1 MHACYESVHLLL
13 AECNPKP
20 YLPFTRLVVAKF
32 QFTDIKSQLCVWSTV
47 ALFYF
52 LSDTVAR
59 FITAAAD
66 DAQPFFPPES
76 LVSTPIPPLCD
87 VSPAMRECVLYSTT
101 FAKRISLPPRN

>member
-1 MHACYESVHLLL
+1 MHAMRV
-13 AECNPKP
+13 
-20 YLPFTRLVVAKF
+20 FTYCWPSAIQNLICLSQGWWFAKF
-32 QFTDIKSQLCVWSTV
+32 QFSDIRSNLCVWSTV

>member
-1 MHACYESVHLLL
+1 MDAMRV
-13 AECNPKP
+13 
-20 YLPFTRLVVAKF
+20 FTYCWPSAIQNLICLSQGWWFAKY
-32 QFTDIKSQLCVWSTV
+32 QFTDIRSHLCVWLTV

-101 FAKRISLPPRN
+101 FAKPISPRN